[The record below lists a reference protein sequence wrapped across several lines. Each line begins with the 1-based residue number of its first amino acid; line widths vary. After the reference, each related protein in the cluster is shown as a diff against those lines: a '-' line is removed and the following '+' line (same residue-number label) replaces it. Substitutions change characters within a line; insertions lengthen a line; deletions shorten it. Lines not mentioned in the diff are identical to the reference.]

1 MGQSTTNKGVS
12 VSKLGRAGLVL
23 VLVTVLVPLAGVVAG
38 ASVSTKQQAISE
50 AKYAKV
56 LCSTY
61 NTALANIND
70 FTDAYNAAPTDD
82 PAAFQTS
89 VISATSE
96 YLDNLAQLKTRLTK
110 IYPDVDNGKKIAKIM
125 KGDLNTIQTKMAGA
139 LEKFQAADPNG
150 VAFTADI
157 TTFEVALR
165 LLGVDSTDLSKVTD
179 QDVIGAIDDEKTCKK
194 IFPVVGG

>member
-1 MGQSTTNKGVS
+1 M
-12 VSKLGRAGLVL
+12 SKLRRAGLAL
-23 VLVTVLVPLAGVVAG
+23 VFALVTVLVPLAGVVAG
-38 ASVSTKQQAISE
+38 ASVSAKQQQVSE

-61 NTALANIND
+61 NKALANIND

-82 PAAFQTS
+82 PVAFQTS
-89 VISATSE
+89 VIAATSE
-96 YLDNLAQLKTRLTK
+96 YLDNLAQLKTKLTK
-110 IYPDVDNGKKIAKIM
+110 VYPDVDNGKKIAKVM
-125 KGDLNTIQTKMAGA
+125 AGDLNTIRTKMSGA

-150 VAFTADI
+150 VAFIADI

-179 QDVIGAIDDEKTCKK
+179 QDVIGAIDDEKSCKK